1 MHGKEIGQYTAE
13 FPEQLKEVSIE
24 GGLGAELPRQPR
36 GHGRIIKEII
46 KKVALGPT
54 GRH

>member
-1 MHGKEIGQYTAE
+1 MHGKEIGRYAAE
-13 FPEQLKEVSIE
+13 FPEQLREVSVE